1 MSGVDR
7 PLAEANQRW
16 LRAADRAR
24 DVEDLGLG
32 PAVKVYY
39 TRFFPVLAFVCLAL
53 GAGVGL
59 LTGEGGPPDLL
70 LVLSMGCAFAML
82 GALVG
87 GLVYNSKRIAPAV
100 QLSSVDVLYVLTDAE
115 RKHINRQIAGRAALD
130 HVHLPVVRAGAI
142 QLRKG
147 LATQLVVM
155 PAYAFLIVGQTASL
169 AIREDLPW
177 LPGAMLVVG
186 GALAALLVRD
196 FKRTGRMVALTAGK
210 EWPEPDP
217 SHRGV

>member
-7 PLAEANQRW
+7 LLAEANQRW
-16 LRAADRAR
+16 LRAMDRAR

-32 PAVKVYY
+32 PAVKAYY
-39 TRFFPVLAFVCLAL
+39 IRYLPVLALVCLAL

-59 LTGEGGPPDLL
+59 LMGEGSPPDRL

-82 GALVG
+82 GTLVG

-100 QLSSVDVLYVLTDAE
+100 RLSSVDVLYVLSDAE

-130 HVHLPVVRAGAI
+130 RGHLPVVRAGAI

-147 LATQLVVM
+147 LATQVIMM
-155 PAYAFLIVGQTASL
+155 PPYVFLIVGQTASL

-186 GALAALLVRD
+186 GALAALLIRD
-196 FKRTGRMVALTAGK
+196 FKRTGRMVALTSGQ
-210 EWPEPDP
+210 
-217 SHRGV
+217 